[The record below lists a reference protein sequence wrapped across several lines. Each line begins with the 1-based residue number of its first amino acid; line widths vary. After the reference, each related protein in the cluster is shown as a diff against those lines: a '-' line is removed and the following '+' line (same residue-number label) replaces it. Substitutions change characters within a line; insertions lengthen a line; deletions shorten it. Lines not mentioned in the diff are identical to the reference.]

1 MRRWCNEAM
10 IPSWKWYNRNIT
22 LTQLITIWTISTW
35 TTKITD
41 RPKKRKTMKSCFDS
55 RTEKCFVVS
64 TPPFFGG
71 ALCLC
76 VYLCMHTSKHM
87 CAFLYQSVLMC
98 VRLNGFMEWALQS
111 TSRREDLTRDCCSAA
126 PNPPLGSTTWPGNA
140 IQAQGDCWGP
150 SWWVQVNEWVWR
162 FAISLQS
169 EPNNDVDFKCSTLQ
183 SSNNDLCVLK

>member
-22 LTQLITIWTISTW
+22 LTQLITIWTISAW

-41 RPKKRKTMKSCFDS
+41 RQKKENNEELLWFQNREMLCRQHT
-55 RTEKCFVVS
+55 T
-64 TPPFFGG
+64 GG

-111 TSRREDLTRDCCSAA
+111 TSRREDLTRECWSAA

-162 FAISLQS
+162 FAISAGAKQWCW
-169 EPNNDVDFKCSTLQ
+169 F
-183 SSNNDLCVLK
+183 